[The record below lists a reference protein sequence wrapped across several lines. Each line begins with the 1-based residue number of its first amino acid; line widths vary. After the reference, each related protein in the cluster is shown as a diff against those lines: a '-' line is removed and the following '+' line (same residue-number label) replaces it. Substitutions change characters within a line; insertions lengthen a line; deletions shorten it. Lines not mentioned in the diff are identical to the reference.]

1 MVPLG
6 GLPAGYAV
14 ATDAVDRRGHVRG
27 RFAYSSAA
35 VVACGAVGRRGKQSV
50 VRLSASPRCSGFV
63 AILANRLAVVDGGCR
78 LARSTEAGVG
88 VAGGALSR
96 YRDIGM
102 EYARVPAGIARL
114 VTAVTVGDRHAAE
127 RLVWNVA
134 GSWTIRRRKA
144 S

>member
-1 MVPLG
+1 
-6 GLPAGYAV
+6 
-14 ATDAVDRRGHVRG
+14 
-27 RFAYSSAA
+27 
-35 VVACGAVGRRGKQSV
+35 VACGAVGRGGKQGV

-63 AILANRLAVVDGGCR
+63 TALANRLPVMDGSGR

-88 VAGGALSR
+88 VTGRTLSR

-102 EYARVPAGIARL
+102 EDARVPAGIAPL

-134 GSWTIRRRKA
+134 SIWPIRRREA